1 MAHISDTKHFQADE
15 KGREDIAEATA
26 ESASKIGGVGFG
38 VLEEDIVRFNK
49 MPCETV
55 LPTDEGS
62 KNGAYL
68 VFGRDRV
75 TGAHPDAQSE
85 GPKQYGDQYL
95 HTGTAMI
102 DLVVG
107 RHACLNE
114 PGKPPTSQIEATDEE
129 GNKILLPNRV
139 DPSFINDAARIYIS
153 QKTCL
158 DEALELTPGGV
169 GNPEGKSGIA
179 LKADGI
185 RIVAREGIK
194 IIADCD
200 HNNSAGLKNT
210 AKGGINLIYGNTT
223 SGADYELHPM
233 VKGGHLTACLSD
245 MNDMIGSLSSMI
257 ADLQVV
263 LLELIGDYG
272 SHMHVGNMGAPS
284 PGLPPTVIPAS
295 IKAIL
300 KMVTDFSTKTI
311 AFQTSHAV
319 WKTNYIMPLGGK
331 YICSSWNY
339 AN

>member
-15 KGREDIAEATA
+15 KGREDIAEATPETRA
-26 ESASKIGGVGFG
+26 NVGGVGFG
-38 VLEEDIVRFNK
+38 VLEEEIVRFNK

-55 LPTDEGS
+55 FPSDEGS

-75 TGAHPDAQSE
+75 GGAHPDAQSE

-129 GNKILLPNRV
+129 GEPVLLTNRV

-158 DEALELTPGGV
+158 DEALGLVGGGV

-194 IIADCD
+194 IIADID
-200 HNNSAGLKNT
+200 KNNSSGMPNT
-210 AKGGINLIYGNTT
+210 AKGGINLIYGNTV
-223 SGADYELHPM
+223 SGADYSLQPL
-233 VKGGHLTACLSD
+233 VKGTNLVQAMSD

-257 ADLQVV
+257 ADLQVI
-263 LLELIGDYG
+263 LMELIGDYS

-284 PGLPPTVIPAS
+284 PGLPPTVIPAGV
-295 IKAIL
+295 KALIT
-300 KMVTDFSTKTI
+300 MVKDFSTKSI

-331 YICSSWNY
+331 YICSKWNF

>member
-1 MAHISDTKHFQADE
+1 MANISDTRHFQADE

-26 ESASKIGGVGFG
+26 ESRADVGGVGFG
-38 VLEEDIVRFNK
+38 VLEEEIVRFNK

-55 LPTDEGS
+55 FPSDEGS

-75 TGAHPDAQSE
+75 SGGHPDAQSE

-114 PGKPPTSQIEATDEE
+114 PGKPPTSQIEATDADGEPV
-129 GNKILLPNRV
+129 LLTNRV
-139 DPSFINDAARIYIS
+139 DPSFVNDAARIYIS

-194 IIADCD
+194 IIADVD
-200 HNNSAGLKNT
+200 KNNSSGMPNT

-223 SGADYELHPM
+223 EGADYELHPM
-233 VKGGHLTACLSD
+233 VKGKNLTMALSD
-245 MNDMIGSLSSMI
+245 MNDMVGSLSSMI

-263 LLELIGDYG
+263 VMGLLGDYM
-272 SHMHVGNMGAPS
+272 SHLHVGNMGAPA
-284 PGLPPTVIPAS
+284 PVLVPTAVPKSLEGI
-295 IKAIL
+295 IQ
-300 KMVTDFSTKTI
+300 VTKQFSATI
-311 AFQTSHAV
+311 SGFQTQHAA
-319 WKTNYIMPLGGK
+319 WKMNYVAPLGGK
-331 YICSSWNY
+331 YICSKWNF

>member
-15 KGREDIAEATA
+15 KGREDIAEATP
-26 ESASKIGGVGFG
+26 ESRAAIGGVGFG
-38 VLEEDIVRFNK
+38 VLEEEIVRFNK

-55 LPTDEGS
+55 LPSDEGS

-114 PGKPPTSQIEATDEE
+114 PGKPPTSQIEATDED
-129 GNKILLPNRV
+129 GNAILQTNRV

-158 DEALELTPGGV
+158 DEALELTPGRV

-200 HNNSAGLKNT
+200 KSNSTGMPNT
-210 AKGGINLIYGNTT
+210 AKGGINLIYGNTI
-223 SGADYELHPM
+223 SGPDYSLQPM
-233 VKGGHLTACLSD
+233 LKGSNVLLALND
-245 MNDMIGSLSSMI
+245 MNGNIGTLSSMI
-257 ADLQVV
+257 ADMQVI
-263 LLELIGDYG
+263 LLELVGDYG
-272 SHMHVGNMGAPS
+272 THMHVGNVGGPT
-284 PGLPPTVIPAS
+284 PGMPPTVVPAA
-295 IKAIL
+295 IKTLIS
-300 KMVTDFSTKTI
+300 MVRDFGTKTM
-311 AFQTSHAV
+311 AFQTKHAR
-319 WKTNYIMPLGGK
+319 WKVNYIMPLGGR
-331 YICSSWNY
+331 YICSKWNY
-339 AN
+339 VN